1 MKKLFSVLII
11 LLVILTGCGGP
22 SSQDENSNEK
32 SEINVFL
39 PGEYICEE
47 IIKSFEEESGIRV
60 NITTFESNEAMYTK
74 LLGGTVYD
82 VIIPSDYMVEKLI
95 EEKLL
100 QPLDKELIPNLE
112 YLYDGVKNK
121 SYDPDNTYSVPY
133 FWGNVGIVYDT
144 RKIDQADV
152 EKEGWDIFHDTK
164 YKGLMYFYDSE
175 RDEFMIALKA
185 LNYSM
190 NTDSDEELQQ
200 AYDWLLQVKTTM
212 EPAIVTDEAID
223 GLAYPEESDQKY
235 FGMMYSGD
243 AAYIISENENAKFFV
258 PEQGT
263 NYFVDAM
270 CVHAQS
276 EKLEESCEFINYIL
290 GYDAAYENSA
300 EIGYSS
306 CNKDVLNDLAASD
319 FEGNEAYL
327 PRAETSLDEE
337 FHSNDEVRKII
348 ADYWIRIKGKK
359 VNEG

>member
-1 MKKLFSVLII
+1 MKKIFSILVLS
-11 LLVILTGCGGP
+11 LLLALTGCGG
-22 SSQDENSNEK
+22 SSAQGENNSVD

-39 PGEYICEE
+39 PGEYINEE
-47 IIKSFEEESGIRV
+47 IIKSFEKETGIRV
-60 NITTFESNEAMYTK
+60 NITTFDSNEAMYIK

-82 VIIPSDYMVEKLI
+82 VIIPSDYMIEKLI
-95 EEKLL
+95 EEKML
-100 QPLDKELIPNLE
+100 QPLNKELIPNLDS
-112 YLYDGVKNK
+112 LYDGVKNM

-152 EKEGWDIFHDTK
+152 EKEGWEIFHDTK

-185 LNYSM
+185 LGYSM
-190 NTDSDEELQQ
+190 NTDSDEELQK
-200 AYDWLLQVKTTM
+200 AFEWLSQVSTTM

-223 GLAYPEESDQKY
+223 GLAYPEESDEKY

-243 AAYIISENENAKFFV
+243 AAYILSENENAKFYV
-258 PEQGT
+258 PKEGT

-270 CVHAQS
+270 CVHAES
-276 EKLEESCEFINYIL
+276 DKLEESCEFINYVL

-306 CNKDVLNDLAASD
+306 CNKEVLNDLATGD
-319 FEGNEAYL
+319 FEGNDAYL
-327 PRAETSLDEE
+327 PRAKSALDEE

-348 ADYWIRIKGKK
+348 SDYWVRVKGQAS
-359 VNEG
+359 E